1 MESALFC
8 RFNKK
13 SKANETKEPK
23 AATVTEELKPK
34 VIILLG
40 FGEIKISDNTGILYF
55 QFLKIG

>member
-23 AATVTEELKPK
+23 AATVTEELNPK
-34 VIILLG
+34 VIK
-40 FGEIKISDNTGILYF
+40 EPEPTEKPIK
-55 QFLKIG
+55 K